1 MKHKYTVAEL
11 ERLLYEA
18 QEEEQLE
25 RLRHIK
31 NYNEAVKET
40 PNSVESWNMYPPKA
54 VADTMGI
61 MHPQEITE
69 SDWAWI
75 WFWFSNGSIFIMTE
89 AQVYIAISMGIIIL
103 MGSII

>member
-1 MKHKYTVAEL
+1 MKHKYTVKEL

-31 NYNEAVKET
+31 KYNEAVKSIPTATEG
-40 PNSVESWNMYPPKA
+40 WNKYPPKA
-54 VADTMGI
+54 VADTVGI
-61 MHPQEITE
+61 THPQKITK

-75 WFWFSNGSIFIMTE
+75 YFDALGLWAFFLSLLIFLTLID
-89 AQVYIAISMGIIIL
+89 Y
-103 MGSII
+103 